1 MKIWILMVTVL
12 IIIFENAF
20 IENLVT
26 KTIELY
32 HLTNIYVTIYYV
44 LVTLLGFVSVALLF
58 FFRQKRYFFLGI
70 LILFL
75 SYGIEIVY
83 KDINGFGFGLSEL
96 GTALNEANAFAL
108 DALMTYASSIKK
120 ALIILFF
127 TLVVVMLLRKVIVK
141 KRMFISKTK
150 IVMTFLLAWALSYSI
165 TYKTTGETQNRPT
178 LIRLLDTCIY
188 YATNRL
194 YYGEREVLTQK
205 PLHEGK
211 YKNIIFIVD
220 ESIGGRY
227 LSING
232 YEKETTPYLKSIQ
245 NRYINLGLASSGAN
259 CSASSNI
266 ILMSGIQLEELP
278 DKENRALKKATIFQY
293 AKNAGYTTHYIS
305 GQGIGSNLQNHMT
318 KYDLKDIDNFAQ
330 AKAYIKHQ
338 KMPEEFIIGATQKA
352 LKSAD
357 KNFIFIVKLG
367 AHFQWEYTYPKEERY
382 FLPTLEKGDA
392 LSLKLKANAIN
403 SYLNAIK
410 YNVDLFFK
418 YFLERIAF
426 FSREDTIIIYTSDHG
441 QSILEE
447 GRTATHCSS
456 TNPPLS
462 QGIVPLLLFVP
473 KEDKVFRGV
482 DFKPNSYSHYQLFP
496 TMQKLM
502 GYEGIKAK
510 SLFDKVDVDPQQIF
524 VSGDIF
530 GRSSL
535 QKNAIEFK

>member
-1 MKIWILMVTVL
+1 MKIWILIVTIL
-12 IIIFENAF
+12 IVVFENGF

-32 HLTNIYVTIYYV
+32 HLTNIYVTIYYI
-44 LVTLLGFVSVALLF
+44 LVSILGFVSVALLF
-58 FFRQKRYFFLGI
+58 FFKQKRYLFSGIFLLFLG
-70 LILFL
+70 
-75 SYGIEIVY
+75 YGIELIY
-83 KDINGFGFGLSEL
+83 KDINGFGFGLNEL
-96 GTALNEANAFAL
+96 GVALNEANLFAL
-108 DALMTYASSIKK
+108 DALITYASSIKK

-127 TLVVVMLLRKVIVK
+127 TLVVVVFLRKIIVK
-141 KRMFISKTK
+141 KRLFIVKTK

-178 LIRLLDTCIY
+178 LIKLLNTVIY
-188 YATNRL
+188 YSTNRL
-194 YYGEREVLTQK
+194 YYGEREVLRQK
-205 PLHEGK
+205 PLLDGK

-220 ESIGGRY
+220 ESIGGKY

-232 YEKETTPYLKSIQ
+232 YEKETTPYLKSMKE
-245 NRYINLGLASSGAN
+245 RYLNLGLASSGAN

-266 ILMSGIQLEELP
+266 ILMSGIQLDALP

-293 AKNAGYTTHYIS
+293 AKNAGYKTHYIS

-330 AKAYIKHQ
+330 AKAYIEHQ

-382 FLPTLEKGDA
+382 FLPTLERKDA
-392 LSLKLKANAIN
+392 LSLKLKDNAIN
-403 SYLNAIK
+403 SYLNSIK

-418 YFLERIAF
+418 YFLKNINF
-426 FSREDTIIIYTSDHG
+426 FDRDDTLIIYTSDHG

-473 KEDKVFRGV
+473 QEDRVFKGL

-502 GYEGIKAK
+502 GYKEIKTK
-510 SLFDKVDVDPQQIF
+510 TLFDKVGSEPQQTF

-530 GRSSL
+530 GRASL
-535 QKNAIEFK
+535 QRNAIELK